1 MIIVTYVYL
10 WAELWQL
17 VEHEIIIIQ
26 DEQMKDI
33 KKENGAPFTDCI
45 SKINNTQTD
54 NAQYKEVVI
63 AMYNLIEHSVNYA
76 ETKVSL

>member
-1 MIIVTYVYL
+1 M
-10 WAELWQL
+10 
-17 VEHEIIIIQ
+17 EHEIIIIQ

-45 SKINNTQTD
+45 SQINNTQTD

>member
-1 MIIVTYVYL
+1 M
-10 WAELWQL
+10 
-17 VEHEIIIIQ
+17 EHEIIIIQ